1 MFLSLK
7 HKVHALLALFLTAVL
22 FGSMLGKPVHILL
35 SHHYEETAALNNFST
50 SGEISNPHSDCP
62 ICNFEF
68 CSFIPQSQVH
78 VPKADVA
85 FAQEITPR
93 TADRI
98 IIQTS
103 HHFQLRGPP
112 VL

>member
-7 HKVHALLALFLTAVL
+7 HKVHALVALLFSVVL
-22 FGSMLGKPVHILL
+22 LGSLLVKPVHILL
-35 SHHYEETAALNNFST
+35 VSHDRAETLKVQ
-50 SGEISNPHSDCP
+50 SDFGVVSVLGHDCS

-93 TADRI
+93 TIDRI
-98 IIQTS
+98 IKQTS

-112 VL
+112 SL